1 MDLLDLNLDQFK
13 GMLQSQSIRELR
25 QRMIRI
31 LKEVFTLIQDYS
43 VYLKK
48 GFYVISLLLV
58 IIDCYK

>member
-13 GMLQSQSIRELR
+13 GMLQSQSITELR

-31 LKEVFTLIQDYS
+31 LKKVFTLIQDYS
-43 VYLKK
+43 VYFKK
-48 GFYVISLLLV
+48 AFYVISLLLV